1 MALRLIIDGYNL
13 IRTTALATAESQDG
27 LEAGR
32 TALLE
37 ELAAYQRLRRHRLT
51 VVFDGAGPLGPSQSK
66 EKGIKVVFTPAGMSA
81 DEQIVRLIEDQ
92 GDEALVVTSDQG
104 LARRV
109 EAAGAETISSPQF
122 RQSLLLAA
130 VSDLKGA
137 NEADERPSK
146 PARGPARRLPKR
158 QRRRQRKVSKL

>member
-13 IRTTALATAESQDG
+13 IRTTDLATAESQDG

-51 VVFDGAGPLGPSQSK
+51 VVFDGAGPLGPSRSK

-81 DEQIVRLIEDQ
+81 DEQIARLIEERGDQ
-92 GDEALVVTSDQG
+92 TLVVTSDQG

-109 EAAGAETISSPQF
+109 EAAGAECVSSPQF
-122 RQSLLLAA
+122 RQSLLAAA

-137 NEADERPSK
+137 NEAEERPSK
-146 PARGPARRLPKR
+146 PVKGPARRLSKR
-158 QRRRQRKVSKL
+158 QRRRRHKMSKL

>member
-1 MALRLIIDGYNL
+1 LALRLIIDGYNL
-13 IRTTALATAESQDG
+13 IRTTDLAATESRDG

-32 TALLE
+32 ATLLE
-37 ELAAYQRLRRHRLT
+37 ELAAYRRLRRHDLT
-51 VVFDGAGPLGPSQSK
+51 VVFDGAGPLGPSRSK
-66 EKGIKVVFTPAGMSA
+66 EKGIKIIFTPAGMSA
-81 DEQIVRLIEDQ
+81 DEHIVRLVEER

-109 EAAGAETISSPQF
+109 EAAGAECVPSPQF
-122 RQSLLLAA
+122 RQNLLAAA

-137 NEADERPSK
+137 DESEERPAK
-146 PARGPARRLPKR
+146 PVKGPARRLSRR